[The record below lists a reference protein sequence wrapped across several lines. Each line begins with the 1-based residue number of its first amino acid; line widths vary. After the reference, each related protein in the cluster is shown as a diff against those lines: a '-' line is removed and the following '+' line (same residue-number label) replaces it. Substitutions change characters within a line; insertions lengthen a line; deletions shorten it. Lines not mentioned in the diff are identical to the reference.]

1 MARANRSAAFI
12 FITCFLFSTLPGSA
26 WSQSLWPSGSSDKDI
41 DSTACATE
49 GPGIGIGTV
58 GGYAVEGIARQ
69 PEAEGKIRGALVL
82 SIAGILYDQCLC
94 RRGAGASSVCVEEIT
109 GLVEVLNPPPPDPD
123 PAG

>member
-1 MARANRSAAFI
+1 MARTNRSAAFI
-12 FITCFLFSTLPGSA
+12 FTTFFLFSALPGSA
-26 WSQSLWPSGSSDKDI
+26 WSRTFLPGGSGDENI

-58 GGYAVEGIARQ
+58 GGFAADGIARN

-94 RRGAGASSVCVEEIT
+94 RRGAGASSVCIEEIA